1 MFAWYD
7 LVFSTMLHPPSHY
20 AECIG
25 SSSMDACST
34 GNQKICKVN
43 NLWLLAQ
50 FTCVG
55 ILQLKTFPKIAMM
68 ETGGE

>member
-1 MFAWYD
+1 
-7 LVFSTMLHPPSHY
+7 MLLPPSHH
-20 AECIG
+20 AEFIG

-50 FTCVG
+50 FTFVG
-55 ILQLKTFPKIAMM
+55 ILQLKIFPKIAMT